1 MRVLSD
7 YLAGD
12 VYFRVEHPQQNLQR
26 ARVQFRL
33 TEDIEAKEDAIRAII
48 ERLR

>member
-1 MRVLSD
+1 
-7 YLAGD
+7 
-12 VYFRVEHPQQNLQR
+12 
-26 ARVQFRL
+26 VQFRL

>member
-1 MRVLSD
+1 LRFLSD

-12 VYFRVEHPQQNLQR
+12 VYFRVTHPQQNLRR

-33 TEDIEAKEDAIRAII
+33 TEDIEAKEEAIRAII
-48 ERLR
+48 ECLR